1 MISTSLA
8 APLKLLAQ
16 GLILA
21 AAVAT
26 QVSRAEAQ
34 AQMAQANRDN
44 RMIAIT
50 ATDVAT
56 AEAEIAR
63 VHIGFQVF
71 TRDSDSGYGKGSVL
85 SNAIIDSVKRTGV
98 EDKAVESESQYVER
112 SGYFGP
118 IHSTW
123 DENKR
128 QFTVEQ
134 SWIVTV
140 PAKNAAKVLHAA
152 VEAGANNSGQI
163 DWDVTDRRALEAR
176 AAAKAT
182 EKAQS
187 VAAQMASSLHVT
199 LKGLIYASN
208 QAEPSARPTPM
219 YARMSAGLAVQPEVQ
234 PLAIRPAHIEE
245 SATVYAVFAI
255 E

>member
-1 MISTSLA
+1 VEAIKAASTFKITVLSLA
-8 APLKLLAQ
+8 LGLGLASLAQ
-16 GLILA
+16 TA
-21 AAVAT
+21 HA
-26 QVSRAEAQ
+26 QVQ
-34 AQMAQANRDN
+34 TAQANRDN

-50 ATDVAT
+50 ATDIAT
-56 AEAEIAR
+56 ADAEIAR

-71 TRDSDSGYGKGSVL
+71 TRDSDSGYGKASLL
-85 SNAIIDSVKRTGV
+85 SNAIIDAVKKTGV
-98 EDKAVESESQYVER
+98 EDRAIESESQYIER
-112 SGYFGP
+112 SGYYGP

-123 DENKR
+123 DENKK

-134 SWIVTV
+134 SWIATI

-152 VEAGANNSGQI
+152 VEAGANNSGEI
-163 DWDVTDRRALEAR
+163 DWDVTDRRALEAK
-176 AAAKAT
+176 AAAKAI

-187 VAAQMASSLHVT
+187 VAAQMASALHVS

-208 QAEPSARPTPM
+208 QPESGEIVSIARFAPGM
-219 YARMSAGLAVQPEVQ
+219 ARNKQVQ
-234 PLAIRPAHIEE
+234 PLAINPRHIEE